1 MKTKLN
7 AINIKEPLHSLY
19 IFSSALYIDGAG
31 SENICSTHLIFFQ
44 LLTPFSRPV
53 SLPMSFFSSPYT
65 HIHSSKKKKNTTD
78 ILWKN
83 YMFETIVVVET
94 KKGFHVLFIGKLTE
108 AGILNPNSRANYKI
122 IQGHDI
128 HNISHLLL
136 SL

>member
-1 MKTKLN
+1 ML
-7 AINIKEPLHSLY
+7 
-19 IFSSALYIDGAG
+19 
-31 SENICSTHLIFFQ
+31 
-44 LLTPFSRPV
+44 
-53 SLPMSFFSSPYT
+53 
-65 HIHSSKKKKNTTD
+65 
-78 ILWKN
+78 
-83 YMFETIVVVET
+83 ETIVVVET